1 MPGRQQH
8 TTVDKRVAIVRH
20 THPLQLSRWMRSALQ
35 AAGVMLITIVLLEL
49 SARLVWW
56 QRECL
61 LLQDRA
67 LCLLPLPILSAE
79 QLHVLDVFERR
90 EREGKN
96 FNQFDAILGWS
107 IRPNSYT
114 IEDGTP
120 YESNEIGVRA
130 QRSYAPTPPPGVTRI
145 AIFGPS
151 FAHADDVALPDSW
164 PYLLENSQPDLE
176 VMNWGVGGYGTD
188 QAFLRYTT
196 QGAAYKPHI
205 VIIVYE
211 EDNLRRNVNR
221 YRPFVH
227 PQTRQPLTKPVFILD
242 GDGLS
247 LLENPFR
254 SLAMLRH
261 IALENPTHFLDQVCP
276 HDFFCVR
283 ERYEPLPLDGLF
295 SYRVVRTLAFEIR
308 RQGKLPYMTSWQDS
322 YADPFQVEVTL
333 RLLTLFARTARQ
345 NGSIP
350 LVLVCA
356 YRPTLEEY
364 AAGNPPMYQGL
375 IEQLRQR
382 DIPVLDLA
390 SEFVAANQGSLD
402 FTRYFAPGGHYNEA
416 GNRVVSQAVLNYLCQ
431 ERMLIKCSP
440 QL

>member
-1 MPGRQQH
+1 MTIVHH
-8 TTVDKRVAIVRH
+8 TQTLRL
-20 THPLQLSRWMRSALQ
+20 PRWISLALQ
-35 AAGVMLITIVLLEL
+35 VTGVVLTTLVLLEI

-61 LLQDRA
+61 LLQDRT
-67 LCLLPLPILSAE
+67 LCLLPLPILTAE
-79 QLHVLDVFERR
+79 QRHVLDAFEQR

-96 FNQFDAILGWS
+96 FDQFDAILGWS
-107 IRPNSYT
+107 IRPNSY
-114 IEDGTP
+114 IVEDGTP

-130 QRSYAPTPPPGVTRI
+130 ERSYALTPPPGITRI
-145 AIFGPS
+145 AVFGPS
-151 FAHADDVALPDSW
+151 FAHADDVALADSW
-164 PYLLENSQPDLE
+164 PYLLEHSRPDLE

-227 PQTRQPLTKPVFILD
+227 PETRLPLTKPIFIPD
-242 GDGLS
+242 GDGLV
-247 LLENPFR
+247 LLENPFH
-254 SLAMLRH
+254 SLATLRH
-261 IALENPTHFLDQVCP
+261 TALENPSYFLDQVCP
-276 HDFFCVR
+276 HDFFCIR
-283 ERYEPLPLDGLF
+283 ERYEPLPTDGLF
-295 SYRVVRTLAFEIR
+295 GSRVLRTLAFEMR
-308 RQGKLPYMTSWQDS
+308 YRGMLPYLTSWQES

-333 RLLTLFARTARQ
+333 RLLTLFARTVRQ

-356 YRPTLEEY
+356 YRPTFEEH
-364 AAGNPPMYQGL
+364 AVGNPPMYQGL
-375 IEQLRQR
+375 IDQLRQR
-382 DIPVLDLA
+382 EIPVLDLA
-390 SEFVAANQGSLD
+390 PKFVAANQGSSD
-402 FTRYFAPGGHYNEA
+402 FTGYFAPGGHYNEA

-431 ERMLIKCSP
+431 ERMLTGCPP